1 MTGPGAI
8 ADAEEEA
15 RPRAP
20 APAHA
25 SGATQAPLPV
35 LAREVARL
43 AWPAI
48 VQSLVATS
56 VFLTDRIL
64 VGRYSADA
72 LASMQVSGPILWSV
86 FMVFTAF
93 TAGTVAVVGRSV
105 GAGDAARVRAA
116 IAAAVAF
123 AAAVGVVV
131 GIAGVLGRDAIA
143 LILAGGPNT
152 SESVRALSRSYMG
165 IVFASFPVLCAGTIG
180 ITALQASGD
189 TRTPLVVSVLTS
201 AWNLLW
207 NWILIYGKLGAPALG
222 VTGSAIA
229 TASAFALEAVII
241 LAVLARRRGAARL
254 VLERPTAAHAA
265 ALSDVLRVSG
275 PSFAEKAVNHL
286 GFLVYVS
293 FIGRLGNTAMA
304 ANQALVAIESIGF
317 MTAEGFA
324 VASGAIVAQKLGAR
338 RPAEAALC
346 GWLATAMSIAILGFA
361 SLTFLS
367 VPRPL
372 VSLFTHEPEIIALGA
387 ACLLVAAAAQ
397 PLMGI
402 GYSLA
407 AALRGAGDTRTP
419 MVVAIMGPCVVR
431 VAGTWFFAFV
441 LGWGLLG
448 VWVGSTLDW
457 LLRAVWLAAVF
468 RRERWKTIQV

>member
-1 MTGPGAI
+1 MTVPGAI
-8 ADAEEEA
+8 AEEA
-15 RPRAP
+15 ARAP
-20 APAHA
+20 TSARGAPH
-25 SGATQAPLPV
+25 APLAD

-56 VFLTDRIL
+56 VFLADRIM
-64 VGRYSADA
+64 VGRYSAEA

-105 GAGDAARVRAA
+105 GAGDAERARKA
-116 IAAAVAF
+116 ISAAVAF
-123 AAAVGVVV
+123 AIVVGVVV
-131 GIAGVLGRDAIA
+131 GLAGVLGRGAIA
-143 LILAGGPNT
+143 SLLAGGPNT
-152 SESVRALSRSYMG
+152 SEGVRGLSRSYMA

-189 TRTPLVVSVLTS
+189 TRTPLVVSVLAS
-201 AWNLLW
+201 GWNLVW
-207 NWILIYGKLGAPALG
+207 NWILIYGNLGAPALG
-222 VTGSAIA
+222 VVGAAIA
-229 TASAFALEAVII
+229 TASAFALEAIVIV
-241 LAVLARRRGAARL
+241 AVLARGRGSARL
-254 VLERPTAAHAA
+254 VVERPCAAHAA
-265 ALSDVLRVSG
+265 ALASVLRVSG
-275 PSFAEKAVNHL
+275 PAFAEKAVNHL

-293 FIGRLGNTAMA
+293 FIGRLGDTAMA

-346 GWLATAMSIAILGFA
+346 GWLATAMSIALLGVA
-361 SLTFLS
+361 SLIFLS

-372 VSLFTHEPEIIALGA
+372 VSLFTREAEIVALGA

-431 VAGTWFFAFV
+431 VAGTWFFAFS
-441 LGWGLLG
+441 LGWGLVG

-457 LLRAVWLAAVF
+457 LLRAAWLALVF
-468 RRERWKTIQV
+468 RRGRWKSIEV

>member
-1 MTGPGAI
+1 MTVPGAI
-8 ADAEEEA
+8 AEEA
-15 RPRAP
+15 ARPSTFARGAP
-20 APAHA
+20 H
-25 SGATQAPLPV
+25 APLGE

-56 VFLTDRIL
+56 VFLADRIM
-64 VGRYSADA
+64 VGRYSAEA

-105 GAGDAARVRAA
+105 GAGAAERARKV
-116 IAAAVAF
+116 ISAAVAF
-123 AAAVGVVV
+123 ALAVGIVV
-131 GIAGVLGRDAIA
+131 GLAGVLGRGGIA
-143 LILAGGPNT
+143 RLLAGGPNT
-152 SESVRALSRSYMG
+152 SEGVRALSRSYMG
-165 IVFASFPVLCAGTIG
+165 IVFASFPLLCAGTIG

-189 TRTPLVVSVLTS
+189 TRTPLVVSVLAS
-201 AWNLLW
+201 VWNLVW
-207 NWILIYGKLGAPALG
+207 NWILIYGSLGAPELG
-222 VTGSAIA
+222 VVGAALA
-229 TASAFALEAVII
+229 TASAFALEAII
-241 LAVLARRRGAARL
+241 IIAVLARRRGPARL
-254 VLERPTAAHAA
+254 VIERPSAAHAA
-265 ALSDVLRVSG
+265 ALASVLRVSG
-275 PSFAEKAVNHL
+275 PSFAEKAVNHF

-293 FIGRLGNTAMA
+293 FIGRLGDTAMA

-324 VASGAIVAQKLGAR
+324 IASGAIVAQKLGAR

-346 GWLATAMSIAILGFA
+346 GWLATAMSIALLGVA
-361 SLTFLS
+361 SLVFLS

-372 VSLFTHEPEIIALGA
+372 VSLFTREAEIVALGA
-387 ACLLVAAAAQ
+387 TCLLVAAAAQ

-441 LGWGLLG
+441 LGWGLIG

-457 LLRAVWLAAVF
+457 LLRAVWLALVF
-468 RRERWKTIQV
+468 RRGRWKTIEV